1 MDGLRVIVV
10 AVLISKRVLE
20 WRAGDVLGQLLVLR
34 RGTVMISGYF
44 QQRGKFVFLG
54 IFLLSFLCVTVDFC
68 REKSR
73 GKRAGTRDQL

>member
-34 RGTVMISGYF
+34 RGTVMISEKKVGENEREQETNSEAKDFY
-44 QQRGKFVFLG
+44 RTTEA
-54 IFLLSFLCVTVDFC
+54 LL
-68 REKSR
+68 
-73 GKRAGTRDQL
+73 